1 MKEFDLWL
9 FDTLQ
14 FEVLE
19 NSLRK
24 AALFYGENITD
35 ALLQNNVTLFLNDK
49 RNRRVLGS
57 YSPFSITLFDT
68 RSSMHTMLDCVFVHE
83 LAHFLD
89 NIRTIEESRFKYAS
103 SIHGSKERVLAELFR
118 SKMSPVPEN
127 RRRYRGR
134 TCECFARAIEEYYA
148 LKTNNNFWLDEHRDF
163 DYYVKFEVFENTIS
177 PVVEG
182 YLKKLWGTNV
192 K

>member
-9 FDTLQ
+9 SKTLQ
-14 FEVLE
+14 LDVLE
-19 NSLRK
+19 NSLSK
-24 AALFYGENITD
+24 AVLFYGENMTD
-35 ALLQNNVTLFLNDK
+35 ALLQKNVTLLLNDK
-49 RNRRVLGS
+49 RNRRTLGTYLP
-57 YSPFSITLFDT
+57 YSVTLFDT
-68 RSSMHTMLDCVFVHE
+68 RCNMHTMLDCVFVHE

-177 PVVEG
+177 PVVED
-182 YLKKLWGTNV
+182 YLKKL
-192 K
+192 